1 METSKEKQAT
11 FEYHRFLDEAGD
23 TTFYGKGK
31 LPIIGT
37 DGVSYTFTL
46 GMTRFF
52 QPLPELRERI
62 VQLQRE
68 IEMSPL
74 FKSMESVKKRVQKG
88 GFYFHA
94 KDDSNDLKKVFF
106 DFILSLDCTFQAVV
120 ARKSVDRFKR
130 KHNDNESEFYADIL
144 SHLLKDKFNYPKLIL
159 NVAER
164 QNSTSNKNLER
175 AIHRAAERYKK
186 KHPKQEIKTTI
197 FRYSVH
203 KFKDE
208 PLLSVADYLCWV
220 IQRVF
225 EKGEIRFYEYL
236 MPKISL
242 VLDLYDTINYSDQRN
257 YYTSE
262 NPLTSKNKIGP
273 LTP

>member
-1 METSKEKQAT
+1 MKEPIEKLQT

-31 LPIIGT
+31 LPVLGKE
-37 DGVSYTFTL
+37 GVSLSFTL
-46 GMTRFF
+46 GMTRFRE
-52 QPLPELRERI
+52 PLPELRERI
-62 VQLQRE
+62 IKLQKE
-68 IEMSPL
+68 IEVNPL
-74 FKSMESVKKRVQKG
+74 FKSMESVKKRTQKG

-130 KHNDNESEFYADIL
+130 THNDNEMEFYADLL
-144 SHLLKDKFNYPKLIL
+144 SHLVKDKFDYPKLIL

-175 AIHRAAERYKK
+175 AIQIASERHKK
-186 KHPKQEIKTTI
+186 KNPEKEIALNI
-197 FRYSVH
+197 GYSVH
-203 KFKDE
+203 KFQDE
-208 PLLSVADYLCWV
+208 PLLCVADYLCWV
-220 IQRVF
+220 VQRVF
-225 EKGEIRFYEYL
+225 ERGEVRFYEYL

-242 VLDLYDTINYSDQRN
+242 VLDLYDTASYANWKN
-257 YYTSE
+257 YYNPK

-273 LTP
+273 PLS

>member
-1 METSKEKQAT
+1 MKKPFEKIST

-31 LPIIGT
+31 LPVLGKE
-37 DGVSYTFTL
+37 GVSLSFTL
-46 GMTRFF
+46 GMTRFRE
-52 QPLPELRERI
+52 PLPELRERI
-62 VQLQRE
+62 VKLQKEVE
-68 IEMSPL
+68 INPL

-106 DFILSLDCTFQAVV
+106 DFILGIDFTFQAVV

-130 KHNDNESEFYADIL
+130 NHNDNEMEFYADLL

-175 AIHRAAERYKK
+175 AIQIASERHQKK
-186 KHPKQEIKTTI
+186 NPEKEIVANI
-197 FRYSVH
+197 RYSVH
-203 KFKDE
+203 KFQDE
-208 PLLSVADYLCWV
+208 PLLCVADYLCWV

-225 EKGEIRFYEYL
+225 ERGEVRFYDYL
-236 MPKISL
+236 IPKISL
-242 VLDLYDTINYSDQRN
+242 VLDVYDTANYVNWRN
-257 YYTSE
+257 YYNSK
-262 NPLTSKNKIGP
+262 NPLTAKNKIGP
-273 LTP
+273 PLS

>member
-1 METSKEKQAT
+1 MKEPIEKLQT

-31 LPIIGT
+31 LPVLGKE
-37 DGVSYTFTL
+37 GVSLSFTL
-46 GMTRFF
+46 GMTRFRE
-52 QPLPELRERI
+52 PLPELRERI
-62 VQLQRE
+62 IKLQKE
-68 IEMSPL
+68 IEVNPL
-74 FKSMESVKKRVQKG
+74 FKSMESVKKRTQKG

-130 KHNDNESEFYADIL
+130 THNDNEMEFYADLL
-144 SHLLKDKFNYPKLIL
+144 SHLVKDKFNYPKLIL

-175 AIHRAAERYKK
+175 AIQIASERHKK
-186 KHPKQEIKTTI
+186 KNPEKEIALNI
-197 FRYSVH
+197 GYSVH
-203 KFKDE
+203 KFQDE
-208 PLLSVADYLCWV
+208 PLLCVADYLCWV
-220 IQRVF
+220 VQRVF
-225 EKGEIRFYEYL
+225 ERGEVRFYEYL

-242 VLDLYDTINYSDQRN
+242 VLDLYDTASYANWKN
-257 YYTSE
+257 YYNPK

-273 LTP
+273 PLS

>member
-1 METSKEKQAT
+1 MKEPIEKLKT

-31 LPIIGT
+31 LPILGKE
-37 DGVSYTFTL
+37 GVSLSFTL
-46 GMTRFF
+46 GMTRFRE
-52 QPLPELRERI
+52 PLPELRERI
-62 VQLQRE
+62 IKLQKK
-68 IEMSPL
+68 IEVNPL
-74 FKSMESVKKRVQKG
+74 FKSMESVRKRVQKG

-94 KDDSNDLKKVFF
+94 KDDSSDLKKVFF
-106 DFILSLDCTFQAVV
+106 DFILSIDCTFQAVV

-130 KHNDNESEFYADIL
+130 NHNDNEMEFYADLL
-144 SHLLKDKFNYPKLIL
+144 SHLLKDKFNYPRLIL

-175 AIHRAAERYKK
+175 AIQIASGRHQKK
-186 KHPKQEIKTTI
+186 NPEKEIASNI
-197 FRYSVH
+197 RYSVH
-203 KFKDE
+203 KFQDE
-208 PLLSVADYLCWV
+208 PLLCVADYLCWV

-225 EKGEIRFYEYL
+225 ERGEVRFYEYL

-242 VLDLYDTINYSDQRN
+242 VLDLYDTQNYANWKN
-257 YYTSE
+257 YYNSK

-273 LTP
+273 PLS